1 MDYLV
6 SLINFY
12 IQDQQD
18 KSLINWLIKEENEF
32 LFAAFD
38 VFKSD
43 KD

>member
-1 MDYLV
+1 MDYLE

-12 IQDQQD
+12 IQDPQD
-18 KSLINWLIKEENEF
+18 KSLINRLVKEENEF
-32 LFAAFD
+32 IFAAFD